1 MGDDMTDKLKAKN
14 EKLQD
19 VKQEYIDRLEM
30 EDTIIDEDMDN

>member
-14 EKLQD
+14 EKLQH
-19 VKQEYIDRLEM
+19 VKQEYKDRLEM

>member
-19 VKQEYIDRLEM
+19 VKQEYKERLEM